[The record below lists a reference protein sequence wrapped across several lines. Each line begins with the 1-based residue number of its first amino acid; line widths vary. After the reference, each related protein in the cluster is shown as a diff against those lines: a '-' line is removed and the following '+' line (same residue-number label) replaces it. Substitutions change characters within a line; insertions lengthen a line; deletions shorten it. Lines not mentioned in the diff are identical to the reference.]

1 MSKRRRRDVLPP
13 KGTAVTVSR
22 PSPVHPLKAQP
33 AAPQPSP
40 PERTTSRELAGRLW
54 RQVTGPLAAPLSVCI
69 GSRLAVFALAFYFV
83 GLFPIAPD
91 KKPDLVGALTAWD
104 GGWYVRLATEGYS
117 WRGPT
122 VQSTVAFWP
131 LFPLLGRLV
140 GWVVGSV
147 PWGLIIVANVSFAV
161 YLIYLYKLGC
171 LDLDQGSGYRAVLYV
186 AIFPLSFV
194 FSCAYTES
202 TMLALTV
209 AAFYYA
215 RKGNWW
221 AAIPLGML
229 TTLTRLAGVV
239 ILLPLVW
246 EFYKQKGLTWR
257 ALVLLIVPL
266 GTLGY
271 GLYLWRLTGEPL
283 SIVTVTGIAWGRHF
297 TWPWDTVRIGL
308 DVLARNP
315 RVNYVVSIAIVDV
328 VTIISFILLS
338 IACVRWMRPSYW
350 LYAFPAT
357 FLAIS
362 STLDP
367 KVGLPTASLARYLLA
382 VFPAFMLL
390 GRAGKNPYVH
400 HLFVFMFA
408 ILLGALSI
416 YFFSV
421 IWVV

>member
-1 MSKRRRRDVLPP
+1 MSKRRKRDVLPP
-13 KGTAVTVSR
+13 KGAAVSR
-22 PSPVHPLKAQP
+22 PPTAHPVKAQP
-33 AAPQPSP
+33 TASHPSP
-40 PERTTSRELAGRLW
+40 AERITARELADRLW

-104 GGWYVRLATEGYS
+104 GGWYVRLATEGYR
-117 WRGPT
+117 WQGPT

-140 GWVVGSV
+140 GLVVGSV
-147 PWGLIIVANVSFAV
+147 PWGLIIVANVSFAI
-161 YLIYLYKLGC
+161 YLIYLYKLAC
-171 LDLDQGSGYRAVLYV
+171 FDLDQGAGYRAILYV
-186 AIFPLSFV
+186 AIFPLAFV
-194 FSCAYTES
+194 YSCAYTES

-215 RKGNWW
+215 RRGNWW

-239 ILLPLVW
+239 ILLPLAW

-257 ALVLLIVPL
+257 ALALLIVPL

-328 VTIISFILLS
+328 VTIISVILLS
-338 IACVRWMRPSYW
+338 LACVRWMRPSYW
-350 LYAFPAT
+350 LYAVPAT

-367 KVGLPTASLARYLLA
+367 KVGLPTASLARYLLV

-390 GRAGKNPYVH
+390 GKAGKNPYVH
-400 HLFVFMFA
+400 HLLVFMFA